1 MSPGRADRPHRIV
14 ALTGGVGGAKLGLG
28 LAQLLGP
35 EALRFVVNTG
45 DDFEHFG
52 LHISPDLDTL
62 LYTLSDEANPDT
74 GWGRRNESW
83 QFMDALRQLGG
94 EDWFNLG
101 DRDLA
106 THVTRTRML
115 AAGSTLTEATA
126 LLGARL
132 GVEHAMLPMS
142 DDPVRTMVAT
152 ADGELG
158 FQHYF
163 VRERCAPAVTG
174 FRFAG
179 IETARPSAAVVAA
192 LSDPELTGI
201 VICPSNPFV
210 SVDPILA
217 LPGMR
222 ALLAAAPC
230 PIVAVSPIVGGMA
243 IKGPTAKMMDELG
256 VPRTAAAVARHYC
269 DFLDGFVLDETD
281 RDQRAAVGAL
291 GPATDVAQSVM
302 LTLHDR
308 IALARSVLD
317 FLDAL
322 AETAPPGSGSSAAP
336 ISRPGSER

>member
-1 MSPGRADRPHRIV
+1 MSPARTERPHRIV

-35 EALRFVVNTG
+35 DALRFVVNTG
-45 DDFEHFG
+45 DDFEHLG

-74 GWGRRNESW
+74 GWGRRGESW
-83 QFMDALRQLGG
+83 QFMDALRQLDG

-106 THVTRTRML
+106 THLTRTHML
-115 AAGSTLTEATA
+115 AAGSTLTEVTA
-126 LLGARL
+126 FLGARL
-132 GVEHAMLPMS
+132 GVGHAMLPMS
-142 DDPVRTMVAT
+142 DDPVRTLVAT
-152 ADGELG
+152 RDGALS

-163 VRERCAPAVTG
+163 VRERCEPMVTG

-179 IETARPSAAVVAA
+179 IEAARPSAAVTAA

-210 SVDPILA
+210 SVDPILS

-222 ALLAAAPC
+222 ALLTAAPC

-269 DFLDGFVLDETD
+269 DFLDGFLLDETD
-281 RDQRAAVGAL
+281 REQRAAVAAL

-302 LTLHDR
+302 LTLPDR
-308 IALARSVLD
+308 IALARSVLA
-317 FLDAL
+317 FLERL
-322 AETAPPGSGSSAAP
+322 ADTT
-336 ISRPGSER
+336 RPGADG

>member
-1 MSPGRADRPHRIV
+1 MSAERSDRAHRIV

-35 EALRFVVNTG
+35 DALRFVVNTG
-45 DDFEHFG
+45 DDFEHLG

-62 LYTLSDEANPDT
+62 LYTLSDEANPET

-83 QFMDALRQLGG
+83 QFMDALRQLDG
-94 EDWFNLG
+94 EAWFNLG

-106 THVTRTRML
+106 THVTRTHML

-126 LLGARL
+126 FLGARM
-132 GVEHAMLPMS
+132 GIAHAMLPMS

-152 ADGELG
+152 ADGELA

-179 IETARPSAAVVAA
+179 IEDARPSAAVTAA
-192 LSDPELTGI
+192 LTDPALTGI

-210 SVDPILA
+210 SVDPILS

-256 VPRTAAAVARHYC
+256 VPRTAAAVARHYG
-269 DFLDGFVLDETD
+269 DFLDGFLLDETD

-302 LTLHDR
+302 VTLPDR
-308 IALARSVLD
+308 IALARSVLA
-317 FLDAL
+317 FLDRL
-322 AETAPPGSGSSAAP
+322 AEHPRPAACD
-336 ISRPGSER
+336 R